1 VKAWRATPALVR
13 AIVTTATVAFAAL
26 VLGRP
31 DLIVL
36 AAPFGMLAA
45 LGLVHAPREPLTATS
60 SLGHRWLH
68 EGQSTAIHVRFGTSD
83 DVEQATVAL
92 TPSAFIACQPPSGTV
107 AGTPDADGGLTLDL
121 VVSPRRWGVREVG
134 TIAVGATSH
143 WAGYRWGPHA
153 LPETILTALPD
164 GAAFASSETPNPVG
178 LIGRNRSR
186 RAGDGS
192 EFWEIRL
199 FHAGDRLRRV
209 NWRTTLRTG
218 EVHVVGTN
226 AHEDSSVL
234 LLVDAVVDVGTS
246 GGVEGP
252 VSSLDATVRAAT
264 ALADHHIRV
273 GDRVS
278 LRVLGRRTLIIGPGS
293 GVRHQRRIQELL
305 AHVQP
310 GWPQLFGGG
319 HLKFR
324 AGAGTIVLVLS
335 PMLTPEITTAMV
347 SLARRG
353 LALVAVDTLPPEV
366 LPEPAQDPHSAG
378 RLAWRMRLL
387 DRQMQLTEVTRQ
399 GIPVVAWRG
408 PGTLDEVL
416 HRLARRAQL
425 PRTVL
430 R

>member
-1 VKAWRATPALVR
+1 VKSWRTTPALVR
-13 AIVTTATVAFAAL
+13 ACVVTAAVTFAAL

-31 DLIVL
+31 DLLVL
-36 AAPFGMLAA
+36 AAPFGLLAA
-45 LGLVHAPREPLTATS
+45 LGLAHAPREPLTATS
-60 SLGHRWLH
+60 WIGHRWLH
-68 EGQSTAIHVRFGTSD
+68 EGQSTNLHVRLGASD

-92 TPSAFIACQPPSGTV
+92 TPSAFIAADPPSG
-107 AGTPDADGGLTLDL
+107 ALSGSPDEHGRLTLDL
-121 VVSPRRWGVREVG
+121 SVSPRRWGVHEVG

-143 WAGYRWGPHA
+143 WGGYRWGPQA

-199 FHAGDRLRRV
+199 FHAGDRLRRI

-218 EVHVVGTN
+218 EAHVVGTN

-234 LLVDAVVDVGTS
+234 LLVDAVVDVGAS
-246 GGVEGP
+246 GGVDGP

-273 GDRVS
+273 GDRVA
-278 LRVLGRRTLIIGPGS
+278 LRVLGRRTLVIGPGS

-310 GWPQLFGGG
+310 GWPQLFGGT

-335 PMLTPEITTAMV
+335 PMLTPEIPTAMV
-347 SLARRG
+347 TLARRG

-366 LPEPAQDPHSAG
+366 LPEPAHDAHSAG
-378 RLAWRMRLL
+378 ALAWRMRLL

-416 HRLARRAQL
+416 RRLGRRAQL
-425 PRTVL
+425 PRTVV